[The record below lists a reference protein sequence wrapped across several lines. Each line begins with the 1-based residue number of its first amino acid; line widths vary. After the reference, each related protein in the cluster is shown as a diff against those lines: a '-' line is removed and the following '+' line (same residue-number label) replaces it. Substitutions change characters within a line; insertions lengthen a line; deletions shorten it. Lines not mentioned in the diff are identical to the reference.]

1 MVVLFREGTYEILN
15 CGIYLS
21 LVIGVLLILRPVT
34 NRCSP
39 RDSGCSCGGW
49 CGWRGLCPFGWS

>member
-34 NRCSP
+34 NRLLTP
-39 RDSGCSCGGW
+39 GQRMFLWGW